1 MATRVKHFYGSING
15 EQRSYYW
22 YSNNKINGFFYYMK
36 DLEPTHLY
44 RQLVLYYNQQAIEV
58 RRPVT
63 SVSEYE
69 AMPVVFDLLV
79 EMVKSGYTGK
89 TESEKLVTRNQSLNK
104 FNPIREVEIDGDL
117 YLVEYQSRA
126 KRFIIRKAKKYAEKK
141 YTTRVWK
148 RIDIDEYEYVGEMG

>member
-1 MATRVKHFYGSING
+1 MATRVKNLFGSING
-15 EQRSYYW
+15 EERSYVW
-22 YSNNKINGFFYYMK
+22 YSNNKINGFYYT
-36 DLEPTHLY
+36 DYNTEHSLY
-44 RQLVLYYNQQAIEV
+44 SQLVLYYNQQAIEV
-58 RRPVT
+58 RRPAT
-63 SVSEYE
+63 AVSEYK

-79 EMVKSGYTGK
+79 EMVNSGYTGK

-104 FNPIREVEIDGDL
+104 FNPIREVELDGAL

-148 RIDIDEYEYVGEMG
+148 HIDADEYEYVGEMS